1 MAQVDSHAPPPPE
14 ISPRPGVQGSGFARE
29 THEERHR
36 KTQTLPPQHAVAAP
50 AVLPASSGN
59 TDACTQT
66 ARATSWARLVS
77 RTRAGA
83 HHTAPVP
90 SQPHSTL

>member
-1 MAQVDSHAPPPPE
+1 MAQVDSHADTRAT
-14 ISPRPGVQGSGFARE
+14 SPRNQSQARGAG
-29 THEERHR
+29 ERHR

-50 AVLPASSGN
+50 AVLPASSGD

-66 ARATSWARLVS
+66 AGATSWARLVS